1 MVASVALFAPR
12 RRVLN
17 FLLFG
22 VISVVVSVIALQPAR
37 AISDRESVR
46 DLMRMA
52 GARGNGG
59 TPVFYFLCDD
69 RTAEFYAGGRLAYQ
83 PNGEP
88 IRFDGA
94 QELPP
99 AIRAKG
105 HVALVLVETRW
116 EKQLTDYSGVETEK
130 VGSNGWVTLFVV
142 RPR

>member
-1 MVASVALFAPR
+1 M
-12 RRVLN
+12 
-17 FLLFG
+17 
-22 VISVVVSVIALQPAR
+22 ISVVASAITLQPAR
-37 AISDRESVR
+37 AIADRESVR
-46 DLMRMA
+46 ELMRMA
-52 GARGNGG
+52 EARGHGG
-59 TPVFYFLCDD
+59 APVFYLLCDD

-105 HVALVLVETRW
+105 NVALVLMETRW
-116 EKQLTDYSGVETEK
+116 EKQLTDYSGLETEK

>member
-1 MVASVALFAPR
+1 MALFAPR

-22 VISVVVSVIALQPAR
+22 VISVVVSLIALQPAR
-37 AISDRESVR
+37 AIADRESVR
-46 DLMRMA
+46 ELMRMA
-52 GARGNGG
+52 EARGHGG
-59 TPVFYFLCDD
+59 APVFYLLCDD

-105 HVALVLVETRW
+105 QRCTR
-116 EKQLTDYSGVETEK
+116 SG
-130 VGSNGWVTLFVV
+130 
-142 RPR
+142 